1 MSRRAAEFAEVAHGF
16 SFRREGGGAYCTL
29 RRGLRIAISPGG
41 SLRPL
46 PRSSERAK
54 ACDSR

>member
-16 SFRREGGGAYCTL
+16 SLPQRR
-29 RRGLRIAISPGG
+29 RRCLLHFTQRLAHGYLPGG
-41 SLRPL
+41 SLRTL